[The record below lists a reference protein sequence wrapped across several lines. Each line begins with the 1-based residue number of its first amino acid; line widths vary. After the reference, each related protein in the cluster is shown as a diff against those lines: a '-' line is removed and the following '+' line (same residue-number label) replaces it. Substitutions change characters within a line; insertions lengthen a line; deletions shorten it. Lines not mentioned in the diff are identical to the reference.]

1 MVVRSGGVRH
11 VLDEKRDAA
20 GESLL
25 AVEAS
30 GHEAMTELRRLLG
43 VLGVDGEPAPLSP
56 QPGVDRLDA
65 LVARVKEA
73 GLPVALRI
81 EGKSRPLPPG
91 LDAAVYRIVQEA
103 LTHALKYAGGA
114 PTQAVGRD
122 PPRAVDIDVVAEGTV
137 RAPAAGIWR

>member
-1 MVVRSGGVRH
+1 MVVQSGAARH
-11 VLDEKRDAA
+11 VLDEKPDAA
-20 GESLL
+20 RESLL

-73 GLPVALRI
+73 GLPVPPRL
-81 EGKSRPLPPG
+81 EGKSRPRPPG
-91 LDAAVYRIVQEA
+91 L
-103 LTHALKYAGGA
+103 GA
-114 PTQAVGRD
+114 PVYTTCPES
-122 PPRAVDIDVVAEGTV
+122 PP
-137 RAPAAGIWR
+137 